1 MGLGFV
7 FTVVFLESILIVAR
21 DSEDRLKWAYWFL
34 VSNLVLNNLVLCN
47 LVLVFNLVEDN
58 LVLVFNP
65 CEAWR

>member
-1 MGLGFV
+1 M
-7 FTVVFLESILIVAR
+7 
-21 DSEDRLKWAYWFL
+21 

-65 CEAWR
+65 CEAWIGEFMGFGFVLIMVGLFGLVLMPSDDACS